1 MGSETSFQA
10 IEMFEF
16 VIFLDFVRE
25 NDVFSGLKNGIPG
38 FFFITREIFVHFFY
52 FSVIIVLHNIFQ

>member
-38 FFFITREIFVHFFY
+38 FFFITREIFVHFFT
-52 FSVIIVLHNIFQ
+52 SL